1 MTSETNI
8 ALLILTLIRHRYAA
22 DRLKKSENVIE
33 KYKKKLEDMAELR
46 RELKVRSCP
55 VMLALLRS

>member
-1 MTSETNI
+1 
-8 ALLILTLIRHRYAA
+8 
-22 DRLKKSENVIE
+22 VIE

-46 RELKVRSCP
+46 RELKVRSFP